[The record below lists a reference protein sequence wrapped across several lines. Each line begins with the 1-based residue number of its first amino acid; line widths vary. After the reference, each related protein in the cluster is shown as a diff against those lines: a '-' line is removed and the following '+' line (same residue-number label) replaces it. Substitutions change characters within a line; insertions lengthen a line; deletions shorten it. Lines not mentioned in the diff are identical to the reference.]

1 MSSLTLRGIRKSFAG
16 MPVLHG
22 IDLDVRDGE
31 FVVFVGPSGCGKSTL
46 LRCIAGL
53 EDISAGELLID
64 GKPMN
69 DVPPAERGLAMVF
82 QSYALYPHMT
92 VADNMSFGL
101 RMLGT
106 PKAEIA
112 RAVSAAAEVLQIVP
126 LLQRLPSQ
134 LSGGQRQ
141 RVAIGRAIVR
151 RPGIFLFDE
160 PLSNL
165 DAALRTQMRV
175 EMARLHA
182 TLKAT
187 IVYVTHDQA
196 EAMTLADRIVVFNAG
211 RIEQAGPPLDLYRR
225 PANTFV
231 AGFLGSPRIN
241 LLAGTVQAVTPQG
254 LTVALLDGATA
265 QLPVDA
271 AKLRPGDSVT
281 IGIRPEQLAAAAGD
295 TATAGDSASAGAGA
309 GAGASGPGPSPGPGP
324 GPGTPLPAT
333 STALAATVQ
342 LVEHLGDVAYVHALG
357 AAGTPLTCRAAQDL
371 THRAGDLVLLH
382 FAAADALVFDAGGR
396 ALQRIASSDQPA
408 NPANPANPAESA
420 Q

>member
-1 MSSLTLRGIRKSFAG
+1 MSSLTLRGIQKSFSG
-16 MPVLHG
+16 TPVLHG

-53 EDISAGELLID
+53 EDISAGELQID

-69 DVPPAERGLAMVF
+69 DVPPAQRGLAMVF
-82 QSYALYPHMT
+82 QNYALYPHMT
-92 VADNMSFGL
+92 VAENMSFGL

-112 RAVSAAAEVLQIVP
+112 RAVTAAAEVLQIVP
-126 LLQRLPSQ
+126 LLQRRPAQ

-182 TLKAT
+182 ALKAT

-241 LLAGTVQAVTPQG
+241 LLAGTVQAVAPQR
-254 LTVALLDGATA
+254 LTVALVDAATA

-271 AKLRPGDSVT
+271 GLLRPGDPVT
-281 IGIRPEQLAAAAGD
+281 IGIRPEQLASATATTMQPAAA
-295 TATAGDSASAGAGA
+295 
-309 GAGASGPGPSPGPGP
+309 
-324 GPGTPLPAT
+324 
-333 STALAATVQ
+333 TALTATVQ
-342 LVEHLGDVAYVHALG
+342 LLEHLGDVAYVHALS
-357 AAGTPLTCRAAQDL
+357 AAGTHLTARAAQDTTL
-371 THRAGDLVLLH
+371 RAGGQVLLW
-382 FAAADALVFDAGGR
+382 FAAADALVFDAAGR
-396 ALQRIASSDQPA
+396 ALQSVA
-408 NPANPANPAESA
+408 
-420 Q
+420 

>member
-1 MSSLTLRGIRKSFAG
+1 MSSLSLRGIQKSFSG
-16 MPVLHG
+16 TPVLHG
-22 IDLDVRDGE
+22 IDLDVHDGE

-53 EDISAGELLID
+53 EDISAGELQID

-69 DVPPAERGLAMVF
+69 DVPPARRGLAMVF
-82 QSYALYPHMT
+82 QNYALYPHMT
-92 VADNMSFGL
+92 VAENMSFGL

-112 RAVSAAAEVLQIVP
+112 RAVTAAAEVLQIVP
-126 LLQRLPSQ
+126 LLQRRPAQ

-182 TLKAT
+182 ALKAT

-241 LLAGTVQAVTPQG
+241 LLAGTVQAVAPQR
-254 LTVALLDGATA
+254 LTVALADGATV
-265 QLPVDA
+265 QLPFDA
-271 AKLRPGDSVT
+271 GPLRPGESVT
-281 IGIRPEQLAAAAGD
+281 IGIRPEQLASATMPPAAA
-295 TATAGDSASAGAGA
+295 AAA
-309 GAGASGPGPSPGPGP
+309 
-324 GPGTPLPAT
+324 
-333 STALAATVQ
+333 TALAATVE
-342 LVEHLGDVAYVHALG
+342 LVEHLGDMVYVHALS
-357 AAGTPLTCRAAQDL
+357 AAGTHLTSRAAQDTTL
-371 THRAGDLVLLH
+371 RAGGPVLLW
-382 FAAADALVFDAGGR
+382 FAAADALVFDAAGR
-396 ALQRIASSDQPA
+396 ALQRIA
-408 NPANPANPAESA
+408 NSA
-420 Q
+420 A